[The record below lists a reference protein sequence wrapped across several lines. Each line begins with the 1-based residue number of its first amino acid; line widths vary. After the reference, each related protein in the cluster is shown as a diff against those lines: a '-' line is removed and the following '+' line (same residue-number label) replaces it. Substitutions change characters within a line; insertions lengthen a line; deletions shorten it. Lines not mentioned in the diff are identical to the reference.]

1 MESFSGG
8 KEKGRER
15 RPFDPPP
22 KKKFNYAS
30 QRFMRRVL
38 SSRDE
43 MFIVF
48 RTVSLLFTL
57 FLFFFLPLLFFFFP
71 FLDIIRWNDG

>member
-8 KEKGRER
+8 KEKGHER

-48 RTVSLLFTL
+48 RTVSLLFT
-57 FLFFFLPLLFFFFP
+57 FSSFSFFLLFFFFP

>member
-48 RTVSLLFTL
+48 RTVSLLFIFSSFSFFSLSSFFSSL
-57 FLFFFLPLLFFFFP
+57 FW
-71 FLDIIRWNDG
+71 I